1 MSHIQNLTNNNYQ
14 VLEYLYDKADKQNC
28 VRITQSEV
36 AKDFNLTRNTMNS
49 IFKNLREFGYLVTD
63 EEIATKHYLT
73 NSAIKIV
80 KIIKKIEE

>member
-63 EEIATKHYLT
+63 TEFSTKHYLT
-73 NSAIKIV
+73 DIGVKIV
-80 KIIKKIEE
+80 ETFKKIEE